1 MNTKLEFLEENA
13 RFYSFYQ
20 LKKLIRLL
28 REEDK
33 AAFSLKKNTKRTIFT
48 SSTDMVFAATD
59 VKRFINHSDYFELE
73 STFLGLVGSQSPLPN
88 FFLDELAINDD
99 EFVSKDF
106 LGLFNHRA
114 LSILY
119 DGWKKYRYHETYQPG
134 AKDKISHC
142 FFSLIGLGARDLR
155 HETDLNWCKMLAY
168 IGLITGRSRSQEVIN
183 AVVSHYF
190 SIKTSIQ
197 EWVLRYVDI
206 VPEQQSQLGI
216 QNNQLGVTTLLGSQ
230 IKDRSSKFTI
240 TIHDLD
246 VSRFMDFLPFGKEH
260 QILKKV
266 IQFMLRI
273 QMVYDLN
280 LEIKANEVQSLNLSS
295 DTGTGSY
302 LGWTSFLGKTDI
314 SRNVHIQMEA

>member
-1 MNTKLEFLEENA
+1 MKTKFAHLEKNA

-20 LKKLIRLL
+20 LNKLVRLL
-28 REEDK
+28 NEEDDTPLLSRKK
-33 AAFSLKKNTKRTIFT
+33 AKKILFT
-48 SSTDMVFAATD
+48 SSANMGFAATD
-59 VKRFINHSDYFELE
+59 VQSFVNHLDYFELE

-99 EFVSKDF
+99 DSISKDF

-119 DGWKKYRYHETYQPG
+119 EGWKKYRYHETYLPDAQ
-134 AKDKISHC
+134 DKISHC
-142 FFSLIGLGARDLR
+142 FFSLIGLGDSDLR
-155 HETDLNWCKMLAY
+155 QESDLNWCKMLAY

-190 SIKTSIQ
+190 SVQTSIQ

-206 VPEQQSQLGI
+206 APEQQTKIGFQNYQLGE
-216 QNNQLGVTTLLGSQ
+216 TTLLGSQ
-230 IKDRSSKFTI
+230 IQDRSSKFTI
-240 TIHDLD
+240 TIHNLD
-246 VSRFMDFLPFGKEH
+246 ISRFMDFLPFGKEH
-260 QILKKV
+260 QVLKKV
-266 IQFMLRI
+266 IQFMLRT

-280 LEIKANEVQSLNLSS
+280 LEIKANEVKSLNLSEEA
-295 DTGTGSY
+295 GSY

-314 SRNVHIQMEA
+314 CRNIHIQMET

>member
-1 MNTKLEFLEENA
+1 MKMKLEHLEKNA

-20 LKKLIRLL
+20 LKKLVRLL
-28 REEDK
+28 KEENESAPLSEK
-33 AAFSLKKNTKRTIFT
+33 NAKKTLFT
-48 SSTDMVFAATD
+48 SSANMGFAATD
-59 VKRFINHSDYFELE
+59 VQSFVNHADYFELE
-73 STFLGLVGSQSPLPN
+73 STFLGLSGSQSPLPN

-99 EFVSKDF
+99 ESISKDF

-119 DGWKKYRYHETYQPG
+119 EGWKKYRYHETYLPDAQ
-134 AKDKISHC
+134 DKISHC
-142 FFSLIGLGARDLR
+142 FFSLIGLGANDLR
-155 HETDLNWCKMLAY
+155 QESDLNWCKMLSY

-190 SIKTSIQ
+190 SVQTSIQ

-206 VPEQQSQLGI
+206 APEQQTQIGFQNYQLGA
-216 QNNQLGVTTLLGSQ
+216 TTLLGSQ
-230 IKDRSSKFTI
+230 IKDRSSKFII

-260 QILKKV
+260 QVLKKV
-266 IQFMLRI
+266 IQFMLRT
-273 QMVYDLN
+273 QMVYDLD
-280 LEIKANEVQSLNLSS
+280 LEIKANEVESLNLS
-295 DTGTGSY
+295 DDTGSY

-314 SRNVHIQMEA
+314 SRNVHIQMET